1 MKKYSILLAL
11 FFLSVS
17 ASRAQATLSL
27 DSLRNLALANNKT
40 VAIGREQVNKANYTQ
55 KAAHTNF
62 FPKIAL
68 TGGYLHTGESVSLL
82 TKDQKGALSHLGTNV
97 TTALMPSAEHII
109 QRHPDL
115 APLLTPMMQQ
125 MGGSLNQAGQGI
137 VDALETN
144 TRNVAAGAIVLTQP
158 LYMGGKIRAYD
169 RITKYAEQV
178 AGQQLRSEEQEVVL
192 SVDQAYWQVVSL
204 ANKKKLAQLYR
215 DMQAQ
220 MNDDVQKMID
230 EGVATRASGLNVDVK
245 LGEAEMTLLKVDDG
259 LTLSRMLLC
268 QLCGLPLDEEFLL
281 ADERLA
287 DLPSPSLR
295 EAPDLKRALALRPEL
310 ESLRLA
316 ADIYGEKV
324 KIERSSSLP
333 QLALMGGYGAMTPSL
348 FNGFE
353 NKFRGTWSVGVT
365 LAVPVWNWGEG
376 RYKVRAAKADV
387 AIAKLRLEDAQEK
400 IGLQVKQAGFRVNEA
415 EQRLALSQRNVRKA
429 EENLRTA
436 ELGFKEGVIA
446 TSDMLAAQTAWVAAQ
461 SEKIDAQIDVRL
473 ANTLLGQALGTLR

>member
-1 MKKYSILLAL
+1 MKKQNLVLVL
-11 FFLSVS
+11 FFLSFIIS
-17 ASRAQATLSL
+17 QAQVTFTL

-40 VAIGREQVNKANYTQ
+40 VAIGREQVNKADYTQ

-62 FPKIAL
+62 LPKIAL
-68 TGGYLHTGESVSLL
+68 TGGYLHTGESASLL
-82 TKDQKGALSHLGTNV
+82 SKDQKSVLSHLGTNV
-97 TTALMPSAEHII
+97 TTALMPSAGQII
-109 QRHPDL
+109 QQYPDL
-115 APLLTPMMQQ
+115 APLLAPMMQQ

-137 VDALETN
+137 VDAFETN
-144 TRNVAAGAIVLTQP
+144 TRNVAAGAIILTQP
-158 LYMGGKIRAYD
+158 LYMGGKIRAYN

-178 AGQQLRSEEQEVVL
+178 AGQQVRSEEQEVVL

-204 ANKKKLAQLYR
+204 ANKKKLAQQYR
-215 DMQAQ
+215 DMLAQ
-220 MNDDVQKMID
+220 MNDDMQKMID
-230 EGVATRASGLNVDVK
+230 EGVATKASGLNVDVK
-245 LGEAEMTLLKVDDG
+245 LGEAEMTLLKVNDG

-268 QLCGLPLDEEFLL
+268 QLCGLPLDKEILL
-281 ADERLA
+281 ADELLA

-295 EAPDLKRALALRPEL
+295 EEASIKQALVRRPEL

-316 ADIYGEKV
+316 TDIYNEKV
-324 KIERSSSLP
+324 KIERSASLP
-333 QLALMGGYGAMTPSL
+333 QLALMGGYGAMTPSV

-353 NKFRGTWSVGVT
+353 NKFKGTWNVGVT
-365 LAVPVWNWGEG
+365 LSVPVWNWGEG

-387 AIAKLRLEDAQEK
+387 AIAKLRFEDAQEK

-415 EQRLALSQRNVRKA
+415 EQRLTLSQRNVLKA

-446 TSDMLAAQTAWVAAQ
+446 TSDMLAAQTSWVAAQ

-473 ANTLLGQALGTLR
+473 ASTLLSQALGTLR